1 MFEQK
6 CSACLTLIAITVF
19 TLTSWKE
26 VNPVLFEKKKSEFIY
41 CPGLIEEW
49 STGQKKRCQCQF
61 NSYVKNSKL
70 CNNLT
75 YKGFTA
81 KQKLTFISFSAS
93 RCCVNKAAACML
105 SHCTHSEKASLL
117 CIAFCFCGFCKL
129 VFLFVLWIWSF
140 LFLCHW
146 VRKDSSSEGIT
157 WEVKSYSHTVVY
169 PSLLFYVKYAL
180 CILTTIKGIETFSTC
195 AIETCFIYPVNGN
208 QFEYF
213 ASWRVRASSCTID
226 TYVCIFV
233 VHG

>member
-1 MFEQK
+1 MSK
-6 CSACLTLIAITVF
+6 NVRLASTLIAITVF

-26 VNPVLFEKKKSEFIY
+26 LNPALFEKKEVNSHIVLDWFKSEA
-41 CPGLIEEW
+41 
-49 STGQKKRCQCQF
+49 QARKRDV
-61 NSYVKNSKL
+61 SV
-70 CNNLT
+70 NLT
-75 YKGFTA
+75 AMLRIPNYAIISHTKDSQQHRNWPLFHSVPADAVWIKQQHVCSRTA
-81 KQKLTFISFSAS
+81 LAVWRHRSSVLLSVSVVF
-93 RCCVNKAAACML
+93 VNW
-105 SHCTHSEKASLL
+105 
-117 CIAFCFCGFCKL
+117 CF
-129 VFLFVLWIWSF
+129 FLFCEYDHFFFCVI
-140 LFLCHW
+140 W

>member
-1 MFEQK
+1 MIRNYWAKKF
-6 CSACLTLIAITVF
+6 CLIAILVF

-26 VNPVLFEKKKSEFIY
+26 LSPVLFEK
-41 CPGLIEEW
+41 EW
-49 STGQKKRCQCQF
+49 STDQKKRCQCQF

-75 YKGFTA
+75 HKGFTVTHWF
-81 KQKLTFISFSAS
+81 TFISFSAS
-93 RCCVNKAAACML
+93 WFCVNKAAACML
-105 SHCTHSEKASLL
+105 SYCTHSVKGLL
-117 CIAFCFCGFCKL
+117 LYIAFCFCVFCKL
-129 VFLFVLWIWSF
+129 VSLFVLWIWF
-140 LFLCHW
+140 LLCHL

-157 WEVKSYSHTVVY
+157 WEVKSYSHTVIY
-169 PSLLFYVKYAL
+169 PSILFYVKYAL

-195 AIETCFIYPVNGN
+195 AIETCFIYPVNEN